1 MFSVTSEYE
10 PGNEGEG
17 EGHHRLISAF
27 LSLRNKTDQN
37 WRIIFSQTMEASVAT
52 LQSNVKLAD
61 IVICGSADKVGN
73 KFISLEK
80 VGDPA
85 LVRVSILLS
94 KHRDKK
100 CNKPRSVT

>member
-37 WRIIFSQTMEASVAT
+37 WRIIFSQTMEASSVVT
-52 LQSNVKLAD
+52 LQSNVAD

-80 VGDPA
+80 EGDPA